1 MSFVCQNIYHD
12 TLWAIQYQLPISLH
26 RIDRKEIAE
35 TRFYNLFKGIILN
48 LLVACFR
55 PIKKG
60 N

>member
-35 TRFYNLFKGIILN
+35 TRFNNFYGNYFKFTGLPV
-48 LLVACFR
+48 LDQ
-55 PIKKG
+55 
-60 N
+60 